1 MFPKQFI
8 VGVLNATLDQ
18 AASAYVCVAGLL
30 GSEMVLSPIVSLWL
44 PLASFMGRWV
54 LVGAAAFLDFEMVL
68 KTPFMWGR
76 VLLGV
81 AAFLVSEMVL
91 TPFDSL
97 WLPSSCGGCWLLGS
111 EMVLTLFAF
120 CRSTKRVHLSTLKE
134 RTSPPFL
141 TPDEHEMTK
150 GFIGPSERFAFHES
164 F

>member
-18 AASAYVCVAGLL
+18 AASAYVCVAAFL

-44 PLASFMGRWV
+44 PLASFMGR
-54 LVGAAAFLDFEMVL
+54 
-68 KTPFMWGR
+68 R